1 MSNFY
6 NTENIAKKGRF
17 EDTTVRTVKGEE
29 AHVNPFEAYLIDTY
43 DKAGEQ
49 LVSELGSG
57 YINPNTGMREYSW
70 LSALLDTGR
79 HSYAHRGA
87 KHQLSKTLGA
97 MGGEVKEY
105 LKPGGTLSTIF
116 KGKLDSL
123 TGDVQDQIGTI
134 QEGAENLYK
143 KSGLETVADNTT
155 DMFENIYGK
164 FKTNFG
170 QMRSEREEA
179 KTGFLEKMAARKREL
194 LRDFQSATGY
204 AFGGGGG
211 GDYLTGMINTGGN
224 YNPTSGTSSY
234 GMENQQGSE
243 Y

>member
-57 YINPNTGMREYSW
+57 YINPDTGMREYSM
-70 LSALLDTGR
+70 LSAFFKTGR

-87 KHQLSKTLGA
+87 KHEMSKVLGSLA
-97 MGGEVKEY
+97 GNIKEY
-105 LKPGGTLSTIF
+105 LKPGGTLSNIF
-116 KGKLDSL
+116 KGKLDTL
-123 TGDVQDQIGTI
+123 TDDVKDQISVVQDAT
-134 QEGAENLYK
+134 EDMYK
-143 KSGLETVADNTT
+143 KSGLESVGSKVT
-155 DMFENIYGK
+155 DMFQNVYNK
-164 FKTNFG
+164 YNTQFG
-170 QMRSEREEA
+170 QLELDKKQSEED
-179 KTGFLEKMAARKREL
+179 FLQTMADKKRQL
-194 LRDFQSATGY
+194 LGDFQARTGY

-211 GDYLTGMINTGGN
+211 GAYFDKMVSSGGDYSPTTGGPGGN
-224 YNPTSGTSSY
+224 TNTH
-234 GMENQQGSE
+234 NE